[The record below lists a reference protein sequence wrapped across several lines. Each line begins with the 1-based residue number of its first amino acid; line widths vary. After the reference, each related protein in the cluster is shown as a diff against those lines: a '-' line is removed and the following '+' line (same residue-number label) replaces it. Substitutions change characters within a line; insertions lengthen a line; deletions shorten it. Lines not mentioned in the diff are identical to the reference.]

1 MNMRQRVHS
10 DYALVG
16 GGDLGGGGRGRGC
29 LAFYF
34 TPFCSGLGIV
44 QLAYT
49 AFKMKG

>member
-1 MNMRQRVHS
+1 MLLEERES
-10 DYALVG
+10 DEHAAKGPQWLRFG
-16 GGDLGGGGRGRGC
+16 GGWGC